1 MNEYSRFIDPC
12 RRSVPVSKQL
22 VDADGSCVFG
32 TFDSEFES
40 MDLLRAKKPTYAPQ
54 FLNRFKLTLWEAAE
68 INLKEGVLLA
78 VVCDMGFFGKT
89 LNIFFDRRTKKVTT
103 WDTNLSSR
111 NTHIAP
117 NLLRGS
123 VTEAETKTSRVHYEN
138 HFEQGKCHLSG
149 HHTGSDKS
157 SSDTLSYDFHLSR
170 ISKPSVVSIPFG
182 PNRPLY
188 SQKDFFHVEGSLTLN
203 CETLSSDENTTAV
216 VDDHRGYYPR
226 RMHYDWVTTMGTNA
240 SNGKKQFLAL
250 NLTSNQS
257 MDQDKYNE
265 NLIWK
270 EGTTS
275 LLPPVTFRRHPQSKD
290 FKGESTWLINDEH
303 DMVRIRFTV
312 QGISPMILH
321 AGVISID
328 YYVAFGELGG
338 YVRDE
343 DGTMYILDGM
353 MGMGE
358 DKTMLF

>member
-170 ISKPSVVSIPFG
+170 ISKPTVRYTVKRI
-182 PNRPLY
+182 
-188 SQKDFFHVEGSLTLN
+188 FFMSKAASL
-203 CETLSSDENTTAV
+203 
-216 VDDHRGYYPR
+216 
-226 RMHYDWVTTMGTNA
+226 
-240 SNGKKQFLAL
+240 
-250 NLTSNQS
+250 
-257 MDQDKYNE
+257 
-265 NLIWK
+265 
-270 EGTTS
+270 
-275 LLPPVTFRRHPQSKD
+275 
-290 FKGESTWLINDEH
+290 
-303 DMVRIRFTV
+303 
-312 QGISPMILH
+312 
-321 AGVISID
+321 
-328 YYVAFGELGG
+328 
-338 YVRDE
+338 
-343 DGTMYILDGM
+343 
-353 MGMGE
+353 
-358 DKTMLF
+358 